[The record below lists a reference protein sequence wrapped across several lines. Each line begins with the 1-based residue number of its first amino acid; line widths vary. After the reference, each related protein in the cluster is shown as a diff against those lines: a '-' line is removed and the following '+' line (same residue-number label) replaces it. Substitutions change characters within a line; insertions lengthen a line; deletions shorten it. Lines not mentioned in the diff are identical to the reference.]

1 MNSSSS
7 CPDLNTLLTA
17 GVAVYSISGVNF
29 NAEAFTA
36 QQLEFLDTSKE
47 LRMGARGTLGTPSS
61 QHCAEIRKVR
71 NQIHDALAV
80 GLAQVFPG
88 QYLQF
93 AIDRYGER
101 YAGTTIQGDDWH
113 RDVSGQPVEGTEI
126 FGGWFN
132 LNPLPRTE
140 KERKETTQYFSHAPY
155 TWTDELPASDK
166 EKDKG
171 YDRLSPEETARYKAR
186 RQVAEVATGCGV
198 IFNEKTVHDVKSD
211 RRPKDAKTSRR
222 LYIKVRVSTEPTT
235 MFGEEV
241 ILSRLAAQ
249 AVMPLNLTDEPPMYD
264 MRHVQY
270 WGARL
275 EEFSKNLR
283 PELLEAPNE
292 KGMVFVKRFLT
303 SLGGI
308 GRHPEYTED
317 EIKHLLPTLLVPCQD
332 AVVDKTPIQRP
343 VGKYKAGP
351 VGHVL
356 QLAADME
363 AKKRARPSCW
373 GCNENMANQQAHME
387 HGGCL
392 KVEE

>member
-1 MNSSSS
+1 MN
-7 CPDLNTLLTA
+7 CPDLNTLLTS
-17 GVAVYSISGVNF
+17 GVAVYSIRGLSF

-36 QQLEFLDTSKE
+36 QQLEFLDTSKD

-71 NQIHDALAV
+71 HQIHDALAA

-88 QYLQF
+88 KYLQF

-126 FGGWFN
+126 YGGWFN

-140 KERKETTQYFSHAPY
+140 KERKETTQYFSHVPY
-155 TWTDELPASDK
+155 TWTDEAIGG
-166 EKDKG
+166 EKG

-211 RRPKDAKTSRR
+211 KRPKDSKTSRR

-235 MFGEEV
+235 MFGREV

-275 EEFSKNLR
+275 EEFSRNLR
-283 PELLEAPNE
+283 PELLDGPNE
-292 KGMVFVKRFLT
+292 KGHVYVKRYLT
-303 SLGGI
+303 TLGDI
-308 GRHPEYTED
+308 GRHPEYREE
-317 EIKHLLPTLLVPCQD
+317 EIRHLLPSLLVPCPD
-332 AVVDKTPIQRP
+332 IVLEKTPIQRP
-343 VGKYKAGP
+343 VGKFKAGS

-363 AKKRARPSCW
+363 AKKRARTSTCS
-373 GCNENMANQQAHME
+373 GCNEQMANQQAHME

-392 KVEE
+392 RVEE

>member
-1 MNSSSS
+1 MS
-7 CPDLNTLLTA
+7 LNLNNLLTT

-71 NQIHDALAV
+71 QQIHDTLAA
-80 GLAQVFPG
+80 GLAEVFPG
-88 QYLQF
+88 KYLQF

-113 RDVSGQPVEGTEI
+113 RDVSGQPAEGIEI
-126 FGGWFN
+126 YGGWFN
-132 LNPLPRTE
+132 LNPAPRTE
-140 KERKETTQYFSHAPY
+140 KERKETTQYFSHVPY
-155 TWTDELPASDK
+155 TWTDELPAS
-166 EKDKG
+166 DKG

-275 EEFSKNLR
+275 EEFSRNVR
-283 PELLEAPNE
+283 PELLEVPNE

-303 SLGGI
+303 SLGSI
-308 GRHPEYTED
+308 GRHPEYTEE
-317 EIKHLLPTLLVPCQD
+317 EIKHLLPTLLVK
-332 AVVDKTPIQRP
+332 DK
-343 VGKYKAGP
+343 A
-351 VGHVL
+351 HVL
-356 QLAADME
+356 QQSAAGTE
-363 AKKRARPSCW
+363 TKKRARTTSCW
-373 GCNENMANQQAHME
+373 GCIEEGANQQAHME

-392 KVEE
+392 VVE